1 MRVATY
7 EHAKGGGTASEL
19 LTSIARSA
27 MLPVQGLI
35 AAPHLLFVAT
45 LALMLFHSPDAPVP
59 PYDRFALGIL
69 VFVVLL
75 RVCVL
80 REGFHLGAPITA
92 PLFSLLLL
100 ALSDVLMQPYKAE
113 TWSVFAAEW
122 VVPFVLYVLAARI
135 FDDEIGIREFEIFA
149 LLVFAYLSLTSIF
162 FLIGAKALIFPRFI
176 LDESVGI
183 HFDRARGPFL
193 QAVANGVA
201 LNLLGLI
208 ALDSFRR
215 RRLRGIF
222 AAGLLAGF
230 PLAILATKTRA
241 VWLSFAVSIMALPF
255 FCLNRR
261 LRRACIGMIVCGA
274 FGLLAFNAFT
284 DHPRS
289 LKERLE
295 ENGPVKFRTAIY
307 QAGWEMF
314 LKKPVRGW
322 GAAAMQ
328 VELSRRIGDFQQEKY
343 YFHNTYLEILV
354 QYGLIGLGLF
364 LWVVIDLFR
373 VGRRAK
379 GICSQHGSFLD
390 EEFRSLWPVLVMVY
404 LLNASF
410 VVMNYQFVNGL
421 LFTVAGMLNAQNQ
434 QAELSAS

>member
-1 MRVATY
+1 
-7 EHAKGGGTASEL
+7 
-19 LTSIARSA
+19 
-27 MLPVQGLI
+27 
-35 AAPHLLFVAT
+35 
-45 LALMLFHSPDAPVP
+45 
-59 PYDRFALGIL
+59 
-69 VFVVLL
+69 
-75 RVCVL
+75 
-80 REGFHLGAPITA
+80 
-92 PLFSLLLL
+92 
-100 ALSDVLMQPYKAE
+100 
-113 TWSVFAAEW
+113 
-122 VVPFVLYVLAARI
+122 VPFVLYVLAARI
-135 FDDEIGIREFEIFA
+135 FEDEIGLREFEMFA

-162 FLIGAKALIFPRFI
+162 FLIGAKALTFPRFI

-183 HFDRARGPFL
+183 HYDRARGPFL

-201 LNLLGLI
+201 LNMLGLI

-222 AAGLLAGF
+222 AAGLLAGL
-230 PLAILATKTRA
+230 PLAILATRTRA

-255 FCLNRR
+255 FCPNLR

-274 FGLLAFNAFT
+274 LGLLAFNALT
-284 DHPRS
+284 DHHRALS
-289 LKERLE
+289 ERLE
-295 ENGPVKFRTAIY
+295 ENGPVKFRMAIY
-307 QAGWEMF
+307 EAGWEMF
-314 LKKPVRGW
+314 LTKPVKGW

-328 VELSRRIGDFQQEKY
+328 VELSRRIEDFQQEKY

-373 VGRRAK
+373 VGRRPK
-379 GICSQHGSFLD
+379 GVCSQHGSFLD

-410 VVMNYQFVNGL
+410 VVMNYQFVNGF

-434 QAELSAS
+434 RVELNAS